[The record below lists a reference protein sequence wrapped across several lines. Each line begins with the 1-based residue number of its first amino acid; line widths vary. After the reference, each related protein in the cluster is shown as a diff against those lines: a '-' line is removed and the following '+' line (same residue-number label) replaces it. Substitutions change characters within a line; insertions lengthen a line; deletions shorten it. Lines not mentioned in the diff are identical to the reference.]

1 MIRVDV
7 TRMPA
12 STALRLS
19 LLAGFLAVAGCS
31 DPARGDKSDDP
42 ALKSS
47 MQKSMEIYKSK
58 TPPKKVNH
66 PKPTNTRQGYPAPTN
81 TRR

>member
-1 MIRVDV
+1 MIQVDV

-12 STALRLS
+12 SAALRLV
-19 LLAGFLAVAGCS
+19 LLAGFVAVAGCS
-31 DPARGDKSDDP
+31 DPAPGDKSNDP
-42 ALKSS
+42 ALKAS

-58 TPPKKVNH
+58 SQPQKANPA
-66 PKPTNTRQGYPAPTN
+66 PANTRQGYPAPTN